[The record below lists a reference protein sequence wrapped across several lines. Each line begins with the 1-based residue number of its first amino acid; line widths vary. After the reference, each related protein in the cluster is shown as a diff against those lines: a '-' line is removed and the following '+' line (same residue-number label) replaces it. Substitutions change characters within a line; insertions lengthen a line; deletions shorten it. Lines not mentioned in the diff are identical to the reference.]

1 MTRRRRTRGRQA
13 VVAASAALAMAVT
26 GLASADLASAGSD
39 PGSTAVAR
47 AASQPSTPRTPL
59 AQPTVKPTIK
69 PNAKLT
75 DHELAAFRKSQGYQ
89 GDGVKDKTWLTS
101 LRKQLSTGEFP
112 GAKANFAGSAPASS
126 QMSLAANTPTSGPGY
141 AYLGWM
147 AQRRQETSSA
157 CGKATV
163 VEMSATVPGPSS
175 SYLMQSAVARYL
187 GETTSSATNITEELD
202 ALGYFVGKPNFGRS
216 FYSARWISDPPTSSE
231 KTQFLADLKTDIA
244 NYRTP
249 ITAGVIEVA
258 GGPHLVGHPNLKRIE
273 HWVIAGG
280 WNTNNNTVWYAD
292 SWTGYGY
299 PIPAKSWISMNTFL
313 VAVGGWA
320 YLW

>member
-13 VVAASAALAMAVT
+13 AMAVSAAVAMAVT
-26 GLASADLASAGSD
+26 GLASADLAIAGRNPVS
-39 PGSTAVAR
+39 PAVGAAVAPV
-47 AASQPSTPRTPL
+47 AARPLTPRTAAAEP
-59 AQPTVKPTIK
+59 K
-69 PNAKLT
+69 AKLT
-75 DHELAAFRKSQGYQ
+75 ERELAAFRTSQGYQ
-89 GDGVKDKTWLTS
+89 GDGVKDNAWLTS
-101 LRKQLSTGEFP
+101 LRKQLGTGEFA
-112 GAKANFAGSAPASS
+112 GANVSSAASEGRS
-126 QMSLAANTPTSGPGY
+126 TQKSLAALTPTSGPGY
-141 AYLGWM
+141 SYLGWM

-175 SYLMQSAVARYL
+175 SYLTQSAVARYL
-187 GETTSSATNITEELD
+187 GETTSSATNINEELS
-202 ALGYFVGKPNFGRS
+202 ALGHFVGKPNFGRS
-216 FYSARWISDPPTSSE
+216 FYSARWISDPPTSAQ

-244 NYRTP
+244 SYRTP
-249 ITAGVIEVA
+249 VTAGVIEVA
-258 GGPHLVGHPNLKRIE
+258 GGPHLVGHPNLRRIE

-299 PIPAKSWISMNTFL
+299 PVPAKSWISMNTFL

>member
-13 VVAASAALAMAVT
+13 VMAASAALAMAVT
-26 GLASADLASAGSD
+26 GLGSADLATAGSN
-39 PGSTAVAR
+39 PLFAGVAP
-47 AASQPSTPRTPL
+47 ATSQPST
-59 AQPTVKPTIK
+59 QPTPATPAATAKAKP
-69 PNAKLT
+69 AGKLSER
-75 DHELAAFRKSQGYQ
+75 ELAAFRKSQGYQ
-89 GDGVKDKTWLTS
+89 GDGVKDRAWLTS
-101 LRKQLSTGEFP
+101 LRKQLGTGEFT
-112 GAKANFAGSAPASS
+112 GTKAGAGSAVASS
-126 QMSLAANTPTSGPGY
+126 PMSLAANTPTSGPGY
-141 AYLGWM
+141 SYLGWM

-175 SYLMQSAVARYL
+175 SYLTQSAVATYL
-187 GETTSSATNITEELD
+187 GETTSSATNITEELS
-202 ALGYFVGKPNFGRS
+202 ALGHFVGTPNFGRS
-216 FYSARWISDPPTSSE
+216 FYSARWISDPPTSAQ
-231 KTQFLADLKTDIA
+231 KTQFLADLKSDIA
-244 NYRTP
+244 DYRTP
-249 ITAGVIEVA
+249 VTAGVIEVA

-280 WNTNNNTVWYAD
+280 WNTNNKTVWYAD

-299 PIPAKSWISMNTFL
+299 PIPARSWISMDTFL

>member
-1 MTRRRRTRGRQA
+1 MTRRRRIRGRQT
-13 VVAASAALAMAVT
+13 VMAASAAVAMAVT
-26 GLASADLASAGSD
+26 GLASADLANAGSG
-39 PGSTAVAR
+39 PVSPAVVPV
-47 AASQPSTPRTPL
+47 ASPSTPRTP
-59 AQPTVKPTIK
+59 AAEPKAKPA
-69 PNAKLT
+69 AKLT
-75 DHELAAFRKSQGYQ
+75 ERELAAFRKSQGYQ
-89 GDGVKDKTWLTS
+89 GDGVKDYAWLTS
-101 LRKQLSTGEFP
+101 LRKQLGTGEFA
-112 GAKANFAGSAPASS
+112 GAKVGSAASEASS
-126 QMSLAANTPTSGPGY
+126 PQMSLAATTPTSGPGY
-141 AYLGWM
+141 SYLGWM
-147 AQRRQETSSA
+147 AQRRQQTSSA

-175 SYLMQSAVARYL
+175 SYLTQSAVATYL
-187 GETTSSATNITEELD
+187 GETTSSATNITEELS
-202 ALGYFVGKPNFGRS
+202 ALGHFVGKPNFGRS
-216 FYSARWISDPPTSSE
+216 FYSARWISDPPTSAQ
-231 KTQFLADLKTDIA
+231 KARFLVDLKTDIA
-244 NYRTP
+244 SYRTP
-249 ITAGVIEVA
+249 VTAGVIEVA